1 MTDSR
6 ALWDE
11 RYGAE
16 HYVYGTDPN
25 DFLVEAVRDLRRGR
39 ALSLAEGE
47 GRNAVWL
54 ASQGFE
60 VWSVD
65 QSAAGVAK
73 TRRLARER
81 GVTVHA
87 GLGRLEELEIEPGS
101 WDLIVSIFAHVP
113 AATRRRVH
121 RAVVAGLRPGG
132 TFVLEA
138 YAPAQ
143 VGYGTGGPKD
153 VALLAGLAEL
163 VGELEGLEV
172 VSGAELERE
181 VVEGTLHT
189 GRAAVVQ
196 LIARRPG

>member
-16 HYVYGTDPN
+16 HYVYGTEPN
-25 DFLVEAVRDLRRGR
+25 EFLVQAVRGLPRGR

-65 QSAAGVAK
+65 QSPAGVAK
-73 TRRLARER
+73 TRRLAGER

-87 GLGRLEELEIEPGS
+87 EVGRLEDLVIEPAS
-101 WDLIVSIFAHVP
+101 WDLIVSIFAHLP

-121 RAVVAGLRPGG
+121 GAVVTGLRPGG

-153 VALLAGLAEL
+153 PSLLAGLDDLRREID
-163 VGELEGLEV
+163 GLEV
-172 VSGAELERE
+172 VSAAELERD

-189 GRAAVVQ
+189 GRAAVIQ
-196 LIARRPG
+196 LVARRPR